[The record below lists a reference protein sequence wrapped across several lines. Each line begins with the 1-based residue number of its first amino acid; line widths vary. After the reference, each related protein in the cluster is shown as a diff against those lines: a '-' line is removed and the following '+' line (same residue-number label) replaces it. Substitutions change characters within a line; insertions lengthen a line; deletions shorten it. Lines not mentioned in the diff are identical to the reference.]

1 MWGVVWRQQPSVEL
15 QPPRVG
21 LVLGAVVSGATAS
34 LVTERLAQLGF
45 LGGSCDRALHAVDEP
60 IVDADVT

>member
-1 MWGVVWRQQPSVEL
+1 MWGVVWRQQPSVML

-21 LVLGAVVSGATAS
+21 LVLGGGGIVAKAT
-34 LVTERLAQLGF
+34 LVTERLAQLGL